1 VSPIVWELGLVIV
14 CVVGFAVWQSV
25 TLKRDMRIT
34 QEEKR
39 RRAAQSGG
47 AAPGRDGDGGAR
59 AGDGEAPADGRHG
72 HRG

>member
-14 CVVGFAVWQSV
+14 AVGGFAVWQLT

-39 RRAAQSGG
+39 RREAREARQAGEE
-47 AAPGRDGDGGAR
+47 AGRADGD
-59 AGDGEAPADGRHG
+59 
-72 HRG
+72 

>member
-14 CVVGFAVWQSV
+14 GVVGFAVWQFT

-39 RRAAQSGG
+39 RREARAAGED
-47 AAPGRDGDGGAR
+47 AAPTGSDPEQCERPHSGS
-59 AGDGEAPADGRHG
+59 
-72 HRG
+72 